1 MSEQDIV
8 TEDVARLYLR
18 DIEPR
23 WKAFW
28 FHMHLMAKNLEEFA
42 VGMGEISD
50 EVFAYHDSG
59 QKNDFA
65 GWIQEVVGDSVLA
78 RRMLAVSNKEEAAKA
93 LRERVAQLQRAL
105 GRSGK
110 INS

>member
-1 MSEQDIV
+1 MSEKEII
-8 TEDVARLYLR
+8 TEDIARDYLR

-23 WKAFW
+23 WRAFW

-42 VGMGEISD
+42 AGMGEISD
-50 EVFAYHDSG
+50 EVFAYHYSG

-78 RRMLAVSNKEEAAKA
+78 RQMRAVSNKEEAAKA
-93 LRERVAQLQRAL
+93 LRERVAQLKRAL
-105 GRSGK
+105 GR
-110 INS
+110 